1 MRSSDSTLA
10 VGFTVD
16 HDLHRL
22 RRKAIDEFFTKQAI
36 AKLESL
42 MKDKTERLCER
53 IKDLHRADGCVN
65 FTVAYLAV
73 SMDVIT
79 TYALGFSYGLLER
92 PDFNNTDWKET
103 IHSLMK
109 SLNPISH
116 LGGWTVNAVRA
127 LPKTISR
134 NFLPDMYAMLA
145 YKWVSDIPTSS
156 ASHPSQITPVGP
168 RRGPQSLFV
177 RRHLLQDLR

>member
-10 VGFTVD
+10 AGFTVD

-53 IKDLHRADGCVN
+53 IKDVHHADGSYADGCIN
-65 FTVAYLAV
+65 FTAAYLAV

-79 TYALGFSYGLLER
+79 TYALGFSYSLLDR

-116 LGGWTVNAVRA
+116 LGGWTVKAVRA

-145 YKWVSDIPTSS
+145 YKLVSDIPTSS
-156 ASHPSQITPVGP
+156 SSHRS
-168 RRGPQSLFV
+168 
-177 RRHLLQDLR
+177 